1 VIGRRGRTRAAGRLN
16 HVRRGEGEPLLL
28 LHSLGGS
35 LVQWSPVLDVLAAER
50 EVVAVDMPGF
60 GRSQS
65 LPEGIDPSAANLAT
79 AALDFCE
86 SLGLDGAPHVSG
98 ISLGGWT
105 AIECA
110 RQGGARSVVALS
122 PAGFWRRS
130 PASSN
135 NAVARARRRGRA
147 VGPAIWLMALT
158 AQGRRRMLGRFFRH
172 PERLSPREAMAVAR
186 AYVTAPGYAEASA
199 LMRAGRV
206 EDLEGIKAPITIAWA
221 EYDTLVRTTPLKP
234 GILPK
239 RVRQITLPDCGHVP
253 TWDDPDLVARVVLEG
268 TSGRG

>member
-98 ISLGGWT
+98 ISLG
-105 AIECA
+105 
-110 RQGGARSVVALS
+110 
-122 PAGFWRRS
+122 
-130 PASSN
+130 
-135 NAVARARRRGRA
+135 
-147 VGPAIWLMALT
+147 
-158 AQGRRRMLGRFFRH
+158 
-172 PERLSPREAMAVAR
+172 
-186 AYVTAPGYAEASA
+186 
-199 LMRAGRV
+199 
-206 EDLEGIKAPITIAWA
+206 
-221 EYDTLVRTTPLKP
+221 
-234 GILPK
+234 
-239 RVRQITLPDCGHVP
+239 
-253 TWDDPDLVARVVLEG
+253 
-268 TSGRG
+268 